1 MDFSLSE
8 EQTAIQDLAKQIF
21 RGAVSDESLRG
32 IDKSEA
38 PFDAAL
44 WKQLAE
50 ANLLGIAV
58 GEEHDGMGMGLL
70 ELCLLLEEQGRHLAP
85 VPLVPAL
92 SQAALAIGR
101 FGSDAQK
108 RALLPG
114 LVAGDHWLSAALQEG
129 TQPAEAPGTVAIR
142 SGDGVVL
149 DGVKSAVAVADGA
162 RAVLVSARRE
172 DGRAGLFL
180 LDPTTSGVALEA
192 RRSTN
197 HAHVFTL
204 RLEKARAEV
213 LGAGESEALGWT
225 LARARV
231 ALSAVMLGVTE
242 EALRRTAEYVS
253 NRKQFGKPIGTF
265 QGVALRTADA
275 YIDVEC
281 IRSTLWQAI
290 YQLEAGA
297 PTAARSVAL
306 AKWWACRAGQRV
318 VHSAQHLHGGIG
330 SDIEYPIHR
339 FFLWAKAHETEL
351 GGASHHLSLLGGE
364 LARGVAA

>member
-8 EQTAIQDLAKQIF
+8 EQTAIQELARQIF
-21 RGAVSDESLRG
+21 SDAVSDESLRAV
-32 IDKSEA
+32 DKSEA
-38 PFDAAL
+38 VFDTAL

-58 GEEHDGMGMGLL
+58 DEAQDGMGMGLL

-92 SQAALAIGR
+92 AQAGLAIAR

-114 LVAGDHWLSAALQEG
+114 LVAGDHWLTAALQEG
-129 TQPAEAPGTVAIR
+129 TQPAEAPGTTAAR
-142 SGDGVVL
+142 KGAGVVL
-149 DGVKSAVAVADGA
+149 NGVKSTVAAADGA
-162 RAVLVSARRE
+162 RAIVVSARRE
-172 DGRAGLFL
+172 DGTPGLFV
-180 LDPTTSGVALEA
+180 LDPTSGGVALEP
-192 RRSTN
+192 RRATH
-197 HAHVFTL
+197 HAHVATL
-204 RLEKARAEV
+204 RLADAAAEP
-213 LGAGESEALGWT
+213 LGAGTGDALAFT

-231 ALSAVMLGVTE
+231 ATCAVMLGVTA
-242 EALRRTAEYVS
+242 EALRRTAEYVGS
-253 NRKQFGKPIGTF
+253 RKQFGKPIGTF

-290 YQLEAGA
+290 YQLDSGA
-297 PTAARSVAL
+297 PTAGRAVAL

-330 SDIEYPIHR
+330 SDVEYPIHR

-351 GGASHHLSLLGGE
+351 GGASHHLALLGDA
-364 LARGVAA
+364 LASGAAA